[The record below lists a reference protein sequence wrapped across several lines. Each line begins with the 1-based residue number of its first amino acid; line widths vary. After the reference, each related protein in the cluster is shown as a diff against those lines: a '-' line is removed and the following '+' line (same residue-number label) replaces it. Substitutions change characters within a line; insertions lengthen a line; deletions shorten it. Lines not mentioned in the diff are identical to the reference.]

1 MGTTC
6 TYFSFYYEN
15 KLYSTSNLD
24 FSIPN
29 THLYMSATII
39 QNPIFVWF
47 RNDLRIH
54 DNPCLYAAI
63 QQGKV
68 QPIYLID
75 PRMFQSTS
83 FGLPRMG
90 IHRRRFLRESLENLR
105 SQLHSIGLDLLILN
119 AMPEELFPNL
129 LKALPKA
136 KLFFSYEYAYEET
149 QIEEALAHQLTSS
162 RWKGFWSGTLID
174 PENLPFTLE
183 SLPNGFTSF
192 RKKVEKYTE
201 IPEPI
206 ATPTQANRLQK
217 CDWGEDPSALSVF
230 AELESID
237 SQLQSIETIGCTP
250 INPIAHLADELD
262 LHGAQWEML
271 FKGGEEAG
279 LARLEYYLWE
289 TDLVA
294 TYKKTR
300 NRLVGTDYSTK
311 FSPWL
316 ANGSLSARM
325 IASEIHIYERQRIKN
340 DSTYWV
346 IFELLWRDF
355 FRFAAYKYGYKWF
368 SKGGIQSN
376 VRKYQ
381 NNKDYFEAWISGRTG
396 FSFVDANMR
405 ELATTGFMSNRGRQN
420 IASFF
425 TQNMSMDWRWGAE
438 YFESM
443 LLDYDPASNYGN
455 WMYNA
460 TLGHDPRNRFFN
472 IELQADRYDSSGE
485 YVMLW
490 CKELIK
496 VPFRFRHRPYLYDQS
511 MFVPPIIDLEKSY
524 EEIRRRE

>member
-1 MGTTC
+1 M
-6 TYFSFYYEN
+6 SD
-15 KLYSTSNLD
+15 TSLND
-24 FSIPN
+24 
-29 THLYMSATII
+29 
-39 QNPIFVWF
+39 PIFVWF

-54 DNPCLYAAI
+54 DNPCLHAAI
-63 QQGKV
+63 QQGRV
-68 QPIYLID
+68 QPIYVID
-75 PRMFQSTS
+75 PRMFQSTA

-90 IHRRRFLRESLENLR
+90 KHRRRFLRESLENLR
-105 SQLHSIGLDLLILN
+105 SQLKSIGLNLLVLS
-119 AMPEELFPNL
+119 AKPEELLPKL
-129 LKALPKA
+129 LKALPTA

-149 QIEEALAHQLTSS
+149 QIEDALAYELSSS
-162 RWKGFWSGTLID
+162 RWEGFWSGTLMD
-174 PENLPFTLE
+174 PESLPFTLE
-183 SLPNGFTSF
+183 NLPNGFSSF
-192 RKKVEKYTE
+192 RKKVEKYAD
-201 IPEPI
+201 IPVPVP
-206 ATPTQANRLQK
+206 TPSQAK
-217 CDWGEDPSALSVF
+217 SFEVDDWGRDSFALSIF
-230 AELESID
+230 AELDQTSTH
-237 SQLQSIETIGCTP
+237 LQDIETLGLAP
-250 INPIAHLADELD
+250 INPVAEFEEELNR
-262 LHGAQWEML
+262 HRSEWEEL

-279 LARLEYYLWE
+279 LARLEYYVWQ

-294 TYKKTR
+294 KYKKTR
-300 NRLVGTDYSTK
+300 NGLVGTDYSTK

-325 IASEIHIYERQRIKN
+325 IASQIHDYERQRTKN

-355 FRFAAYKYGYKWF
+355 FRFAAYKYGKKWF

-376 VRKYQ
+376 VRDYS
-381 NNKDYFEAWISGRTG
+381 NKEDYFEAWITGQTG

-420 IASFF
+420 VASFF
-425 TQNMSMDWRWGAE
+425 TQNLNMDWRWGAE

-490 CKELIK
+490 CRELKK
-496 VPFRFRHRPYLYDQS
+496 VPKSLRQKPYQYNQS
-511 MFVPPIIDLEKSY
+511 MFAAPIIDLEKSY
-524 EEIRRRE
+524 EKIRKRA